1 MVRVT
6 LASTPKALRLEL
18 GLGRHESIAFGDGL
32 NDIGMLEWVG
42 LATGLES
49 FKRAVLYFVWRNS
62 NEI

>member
-42 LATGLES
+42 LATGLS
-49 FKRAVLYFVWRNS
+49 RV
-62 NEI
+62 I